1 MESINGI
8 GPIVA
13 DKILGFFSAPQNI
26 SILKDII
33 SQIEVTDFEVSQA
46 TTSQLAGKTIVFT
59 GTLETMTRS
68 EAKAKAESLGAIVA
82 GDVSKKTDYV
92 IAGPGA
98 GSKEQKAKD
107 LGIPLL
113 SEAEWL
119 EMVRDYFKMR
129 KYFSFLREPRMET
142 GKRQTQSYCRFCQW
156 IC

>member
-1 MESINGI
+1 LESINGI
-8 GPIVA
+8 GPVVV
-13 DKILGFFSAPQNI
+13 DKILDFFSAPHHT

-33 SQIEVTDFEVSQA
+33 SQIEVTNFVVSQA

-59 GTLETMTRS
+59 GELKTMTRN

-82 GDVSKKTDYV
+82 GDVTKKTDYV

-107 LGIPLL
+107 LRIPLL

-119 EMVRDYFKMR
+119 EMV
-129 KYFSFLREPRMET
+129 ET
-142 GKRQTQSYCRFCQW
+142 ASR
-156 IC
+156 